1 MISPDAS
8 VAPARRDSAAAPD
21 SQTYESL
28 LTAAGDL
35 IGTRGYHDVTVDDI
49 RRAAGVSRA
58 TFYFYFRNK
67 RHIFMKLSDSVM
79 NEMYEVAGQH
89 YPDKDEY
96 SRIILANAA
105 YLGVWVRQT
114 KIIGEFFALSLV
126 DDEIR
131 QMYSRHRRRFEDRIA
146 GRLTRLLAS
155 DRIPPTDPILLAATL
170 SSMVEFFAFRFFA
183 TREEVS
189 VDHYSFD
196 DAVAML
202 SESWYRAVYGRT
214 PPFTFDRSIVD
225 GLADLRRGFSGPIGA
240 APDGPALPA
249 HL

>member
-1 MISPDAS
+1 MNSDPQNGA
-8 VAPARRDSAAAPD
+8 ARRDSGFGAD

-28 LTAAGDL
+28 LTAAGQL

-79 NEMYEVAGQH
+79 NEMYEVAGRH
-89 YPDKDEY
+89 YPEKDEY
-96 SRIILANAA
+96 SRIILANCA
-105 YLGVWVRQT
+105 YLGVWARQT

-126 DDEIR
+126 DTEISDI
-131 QMYSRHRRRFEDRIA
+131 YSRHRRRFEDRIA
-146 GRLTRLLAS
+146 GRLTRLMES
-155 DRIPPTDPILLAATL
+155 NRIPPCNPLLLAAAL

-183 TREEVS
+183 TQEEVS
-189 VDHYSFD
+189 VDRYSFN
-196 DAVAML
+196 DAVALL

-214 PPFTFDRSIVD
+214 PPFKVD
-225 GLADLRRGFSGPIGA
+225 VALAEGIAESYPLTSS
-240 APDGPALPA
+240 LPFC
-249 HL
+249 